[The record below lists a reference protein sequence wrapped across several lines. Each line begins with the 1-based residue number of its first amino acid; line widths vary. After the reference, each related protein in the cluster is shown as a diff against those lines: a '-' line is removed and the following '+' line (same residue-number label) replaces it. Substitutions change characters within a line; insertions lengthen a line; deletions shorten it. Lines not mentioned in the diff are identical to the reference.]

1 MLDDYSAAMISEY
14 YYFVLC
20 VDDGKFFKVDLHREK
35 NRINK
40 KTKSEKCGGK
50 GVGEKSRG
58 GGERWRWVGGNGN

>member
-1 MLDDYSAAMISEY
+1 MNIIILCC
-14 YYFVLC
+14 C

-58 GGERWRWVGGNGN
+58 GEER

>member
-1 MLDDYSAAMISEY
+1 MII
-14 YYFVLC
+14 VRQWLVNIIILCCC

-58 GGERWRWVGGNGN
+58 GGERWRWVEGNGN